1 MNAKPWM
8 SPGLAG
14 AVNTAARLF
23 IVLGLLSTARGFA
36 ALRGVN
42 DFWLSIEGMVLVFAL
57 PLARAGRELRRAASR
72 VNNPAEFEAGLR
84 AVAIAHACRGVV
96 ILAIAAIY
104 LTMPR

>member
-8 SPGLAG
+8 SPGLAR
-14 AVNTAARLF
+14 AVDTAARLF

-36 ALRGVN
+36 AFRGAN
-42 DFWLSIEGMVLVFAL
+42 DYWLSIEGLVLVFAL
-57 PLARAGRELRRAASR
+57 PLAWAGRRLRRAASR
-72 VNNPAEFEAGLR
+72 VNNPAAFETGLR
-84 AVAIAHACRGVV
+84 AVAIAYACRGVV